1 MQKTLCFDDVLL
13 VPQYSEIETR
23 TKVDLSVPGI
33 EGATARFT
41 AAHSALTCPVVGS
54 PMDTVMSPQAAVSLA
69 EMGGFGV
76 FHRYCTIDEAIKM
89 YVEFVNSMPSHF
101 VGPEFPH
108 VNRHNVMCAIGAT
121 GDYLE
126 RATALYDAGCRA
138 FCIDVAHGHHISMKN
153 ALKEMRLKFGDEIHI
168 MTGNVATLEAFN
180 DLADWGSN
188 SIRVGVG
195 GGSMCST
202 RIRTGH
208 GIPTLQSVMDCAKSD
223 RDAYIIADGGIRNSG
238 DAVKAIG
245 AGADMIML
253 GSILAGHEECP
264 GDLIDDK
271 GFTYQAGMKP
281 IGVKLYKKF
290 RGMASREAQLQWRGR
305 VSVVEGESTTIPY
318 KGSMK
323 NTVTDLLE
331 GIRSGLSYSGANT
344 IREFRRKAKFVVVTP
359 QGVQENV
366 PHGKR

>member
-1 MQKTLCFDDVLL
+1 MQRTLCFDDVLL

-23 TKVDLSVPGI
+23 KNIDLSVTGFDDLVARLLPG
-33 EGATARFT
+33 R
-41 AAHSALTCPVVGS
+41 SVLTNPIVGS
-54 PMDTVMSPQAAVSLA
+54 PMDTVMSPEAAIVLS

-76 FHRYCTIDEAIKM
+76 FHRYCTIDEAKNT
-89 YVEFVNSMPSHF
+89 YLKFLELTPEGVDDEYNSMS
-101 VGPEFPH
+101 
-108 VNRHNVMCAIGAT
+108 AIGAT

-126 RATALYDAGCRA
+126 RATELYDVGCRT
-138 FCIDVAHGHHISMKN
+138 FCIDVAHGHHASVKT
-153 ALKEMRLKFGDEIHI
+153 ALTQMRNKFGDTVHI

-180 DLADWGSN
+180 DLANWGSN

-223 RDAYIIADGGIRNSG
+223 KDVFIVADGGIRNSG
-238 DAVKAIG
+238 DAVKALA

-253 GSILAGHEECP
+253 GSVLAGHDESP
-264 GDLIDDK
+264 GAFVDEK
-271 GFTYQAGMKP
+271 GLTYQTAASALSSHLFKR
-281 IGVKLYKKF
+281 F

-305 VSVVEGESTTIPY
+305 ISVVEGESTLVPY
-318 KGSMK
+318 KGHLLD
-323 NTVTDLLE
+323 TITDLLE
-331 GIRSGLSYSGANT
+331 GMRSGLSYSGAT
-344 IREFRRKAKFVVVTP
+344 SIRQLRSKAKFVTVTP

-366 PHGKR
+366 PHGKRYFNPRA